1 MTELEIEKH
10 IQQYV
15 RRLPSPL
22 KAEVLDFVEFL
33 ISKTAAVPVLQESR
47 DWSQFSL
54 ESAMRELDDESITY
68 SESDLKVIYE

>member
-15 RRLPSPL
+15 QRLPSPL

-33 ISKTAAVPVLQESR
+33 ISKTMAVPVHQESR

-68 SESDLKVIYE
+68 SDSDLKVIYE